1 MIRYVGIGLAGVL
14 TGGAAA
20 NLLMMVVVWC
30 IPTSVWLHPDSG
42 DATSTHQ
49 RRSMPAHLFAEPAQQ
64 PEEEGRAAEASSA
77 AAQSDNRREPNA
89 DRPAPRTRQTQR
101 RTRTEAASA
110 PAPHEAPT
118 PSPDEGSARGT
129 STPPLSDQDR
139 TLAGRIRRE
148 VVRDDDGLYHIPR
161 ALAEEVARDR
171 SLVRS
176 LVRRVTPYESDDGT
190 PLGIQLHG
198 VGGLLS
204 RVGVRDEDVLLSVNG
219 IPLDAPQRGAAA
231 ARALRESPSITL
243 VVYRNGRQ
251 VALRYALE

>member
-1 MIRYVGIGLAGVL
+1 MIRYVGIGIAGLL

-20 NLLMMVVVWC
+20 NCLMIVVVWC
-30 IPTSVWLHPDSG
+30 IPASAWLQPLEGSAAPSHE
-42 DATSTHQ
+42 H
-49 RRSMPAHLFAEPAQQ
+49 RSMPSQLFAHPTQQ
-64 PEEEGRAAEASSA
+64 NDVNRAAEVPGAERSTDQRPDSDSASTPPLA
-77 AAQSDNRREPNA
+77 RRPQ
-89 DRPAPRTRQTQR
+89 RPPRR
-101 RTRTEAASA
+101 EAASA
-110 PAPHEAPT
+110 PQQPEALVSPT
-118 PSPDEGSARGT
+118 AEGSASGT
-129 STPPLSDQDR
+129 SALPLSEEDR

-148 VVRDDDGLYHIPR
+148 VRRDDDGLYHIPR
-161 ALAEEVARDR
+161 SLAEEVTRDR

-176 LVRRVTPYESDDGT
+176 LVRRVTPYESEDGT

-243 VVYRNGRQ
+243 VVYRSGRQ
-251 VALRYALE
+251 MALRYALE

>member
-1 MIRYVGIGLAGVL
+1 MIRYVGIGLAGML

-42 DATSTHQ
+42 DVTSSHEH
-49 RRSMPAHLFAEPAQQ
+49 RSMPAHLFAERAQQ
-64 PEEEGRAAEASSA
+64 PEEEGRAAEASGA
-77 AAQSDNRREPNA
+77 ALQNDNRPDSDA
-89 DRPAPRTRQTQR
+89 APAAPRTRQTQR
-101 RTRTEAASA
+101 RTRRETASA
-110 PAPHEAPT
+110 PAPQEAPT
-118 PSPDEGSARGT
+118 ASSDEGSARGT

-139 TLAGRIRRE
+139 SLAGRIRRE
-148 VVRDDDGLYHIPR
+148 VVRDDEGLYHIPR
-161 ALAEEVARDR
+161 ALAEEVSRDR

-176 LVRRVTPYESDDGT
+176 LVRRVTPYESEDGT